1 MLMLMAD
8 LRKAVIPYVG
18 TGHCTHT
25 NTHAQSLSGVYP
37 VILSLI
43 FFSLT
48 HYLILS
54 SHKLTV
60 AYNVLY
66 C

>member
-1 MLMLMAD
+1 MLMLMDD

-25 NTHAQSLSGVYP
+25 NTHAQSLSGV
-37 VILSLI
+37 ILSQI